1 MHTDLEALHVWQS
14 RLRFDHIFLC
24 SVDLKALHH
33 IDLDLGGLRA
43 DLIGGAPRLL
53 CPKLV
58 ARHLACSRHMGN
70 VKMSNG
76 Q

>member
-1 MHTDLEALHVWQS
+1 MHTDLEALHVRQR

-33 IDLDLGGLRA
+33 IHLDLGGLRA

-53 CPKLV
+53 CPQLV
-58 ARHLACSRHMGN
+58 ARHLTCSQHMGN
-70 VKMSNG
+70 LKV
-76 Q
+76 